1 MKRTLIIK
9 RGVVALALVA
19 AVLGVQIE
27 IKKDY
32 EGNLSL
38 EGLKS
43 TEARAAT
50 SEGYLLAYAC
60 KSGDVI
66 TGYGNDC
73 ALTSTNWCVPNACK

>member
-1 MKRTLIIK
+1 VKKILTIK
-9 RGVVALALVA
+9 RGIIAFALVG
-19 AVLGVQIE
+19 AVLGLQIE

-32 EGNLSL
+32 DGNLSL

-66 TGYGNDC
+66 TGYGNEC
-73 ALTSTNWCVPNACK
+73 ALTSTNWCIPNACK